1 MKTKSINIKYV
12 CITLIAGMLF
22 YSCNEFL
29 EEHPTGS
36 LTSESQITSVPG
48 GVALAT
54 GAYRALPDWT
64 NGGNVWG
71 STLPASLE
79 YPTGKAYSQYMG
91 SDLWKYETD
100 IMDGTHPYFT
110 YVWDNWYRGVR
121 DCNLAIKML
130 PEVTQMT
137 ESDMSRY
144 LGEAHTLRAFYYF
157 CLTRLYG
164 DVIANTSIL
173 ENVDEAQQP
182 RTSLVN
188 IYDKIIV
195 PDLEFAVNES
205 TLPDARSTDG
215 RVTKHVARALLA
227 DVYLTM
233 AGYPYQEARADTTK
247 QWCETGGW
255 SMTAYPVNTPNAKE
269 LLLKAK
275 TQLDFLYGKYPIGD
289 FSDLNNPDMDNQGGA
304 IFQIQ
309 FVKGV
314 RENGLIDKAIPLA
327 LQISNY
333 DIEAG
338 TFIPST
344 EYQDSYDPADI
355 RMQERVYF
363 YSSDTKAAKYD
374 PNESPAP
381 KFATKYLQKYYDKS
395 ALKGDARS
403 GLNFNLYRYADI
415 LLMQTEV
422 NWALRSMGESIS
434 DNDVVKGINEIRT
447 RAGLPNFSVESI
459 TLLDIMSER
468 AYELVFEN
476 KMLWDQRR
484 TRKALIDG
492 EGEFAG
498 IENLV
503 GHQPTNFNFQF
514 STKHLLSPVS
524 GTELDNNRKCTQ
536 NYEWL
541 PLQKGEE

>member
-1 MKTKSINIKYV
+1 METKFNYIKLLF
-12 CITLIAGMLF
+12 ITMIGGILF
-22 YSCNEFL
+22 SSCNDFL

-36 LTSESQITSVPG
+36 LTDESQITSIPG

-54 GAYRALPDWT
+54 GAYRALPSWT

-71 STLPASLE
+71 STLAGSLE

-91 SDLWKYETD
+91 ADLWKYESD

-110 YVWDNWYRGVR
+110 YIWNNWYQGVR
-121 DCNLAIKML
+121 DCNLAVKML
-130 PEVTQMT
+130 PGVK
-137 ESDMSRY
+137 DMPDADKSKY
-144 LGEAHTLRAFYYF
+144 LGEVRTLRAFYYF

-164 DVIANTSIL
+164 DVIANTSVLQNIG
-173 ENVDEAQQP
+173 EAQQP

-205 TLPDARSTDG
+205 NLPDSRSTDG
-215 RVTKHVARALLA
+215 RVTKDVARAILA

-233 AGYPYQEARADTTK
+233 AGYPYQEARTDTTK
-247 QWCETGGW
+247 KWCETGSW
-255 SMTAYPVNTPNAKE
+255 AMTEYPVNTASAKE
-269 LLLKAK
+269 LLQKSK
-275 TQLDFLYGKYPIGD
+275 TQLDYLYGKYPIGN

-309 FVKGV
+309 YVSGI
-314 RENGLIDKAIPLA
+314 RDNGQIQYALPLS
-327 LQISNY
+327 LQISVY
-333 DIEAG
+333 DVECG

-344 EYQDSYDPADI
+344 EYLNSYNPADI

-363 YSSDTKAAKYD
+363 YSSDTKASKYD

-381 KFATKYLQKYYDKS
+381 KFATKYLQKYYDKT
-395 ALKGDARS
+395 AIKVTARS

-415 LLMQTEV
+415 LLMLTEV
-422 NWALRSMGESIS
+422 NWSLSKLGVSIP
-434 DNDVVKGINEIRT
+434 DNDIVKGINEVRT
-447 RAGLPNFSVESI
+447 RAGLSNFSAQSL

-492 EGEFAG
+492 NGQFAG

-503 GHQPTNFNFQF
+503 GHKPVHFNFEL
-514 STKHLLSPVS
+514 SNKHLLSPIS

-541 PLQKGEE
+541 PQQKSE

>member
-1 MKTKSINIKYV
+1 MKTKSTNIKYV
-12 CITLIAGMLF
+12 FITLMAGILF
-22 YSCNEFL
+22 FSCNEFL
-29 EEHPTGS
+29 AEHPTGT
-36 LTSESQITSVPG
+36 LTDEAQITSIPG

-64 NGGNVWG
+64 GGGNVWG
-71 STLPASLE
+71 SSLPGSLE
-79 YPTGKAYSQYMG
+79 YPTGKAYAQYMG

-110 YVWDNWYRGVR
+110 TIWNNWYRGVR
-121 DCNLAIKML
+121 DANLAIKML
-130 PEVTQMT
+130 PGVTQMP
-137 ESDMSRY
+137 EADRSKYM
-144 LGEAHTLRAFYYF
+144 GEVRTLRAFYYF
-157 CLTRLYG
+157 CLVRLYG
-164 DVIANTSIL
+164 DVIANTTVL
-173 ENVDEAQQP
+173 QNVNDAQQP

-205 TLPDARSTDG
+205 NLQDTRSTDG
-215 RVTKHVARALLA
+215 RVTKHVARAILA

-233 AGYPYQEARADTTK
+233 AGYPYQEARTDTTK
-247 QWCETGGW
+247 KWCETGSW
-255 SMTAYPVNTPNAKE
+255 AMTEYPVNTPSAKE
-269 LLLKAK
+269 LLQKAK
-275 TQLDFLYGKYPIGD
+275 TQLDFLYGKYPIGN
-289 FSDLNNPDMDNQGGA
+289 FSDLNNPEMDNQGGA

-309 FVKGV
+309 YASGI
-314 RENGLIDKAIPLA
+314 RDNGLIVHTLPLS
-327 LQISNY
+327 LQISVF
-333 DIEAG
+333 DVETG

-344 EYQDSYDPADI
+344 EYLNSYDPADI

-381 KFATKYLQKYYDKS
+381 KFATRYLQKYYDKDAIKRS
-395 ALKGDARS
+395 ARS

-422 NWALRSMGESIS
+422 NWALSRLGVSIP
-434 DNDVVKGINEIRT
+434 DNDIIKGINEVRT
-447 RAGLPNFSVESI
+447 RAGLPSFSAEGL

-484 TRKALIDG
+484 TRKALVDG
-492 EGEFAG
+492 SGQFTS
-498 IENLV
+498 IENFV
-503 GHQPTNFNFQF
+503 GHQPVNFNFEF
-514 STKHLLSPVS
+514 SNKHLLSPVS

-536 NYEWL
+536 NFEWL
-541 PLQKGEE
+541 PLQKGE

>member
-1 MKTKSINIKYV
+1 MKTKFNNIKYV
-12 CITLIAGMLF
+12 FITLMAGLLL
-22 YSCNEFL
+22 YSCADFL
-29 EEHPTGS
+29 AEHPTGS
-36 LTSESQITSVPG
+36 LTDESQITSIPG

-54 GAYRALPDWT
+54 GAYRTLPTWT
-64 NGGNVWG
+64 DGGNVWG
-71 STLPASLE
+71 STLAGSLE

-91 SDLWKYETD
+91 ADLWKYETD

-110 YVWDNWYRGVR
+110 YIWNNWYRGVR
-121 DCNLAIKML
+121 DANLAIKML
-130 PEVTQMT
+130 PGVTQMPET
-137 ESDMSRY
+137 DRSRY
-144 LGEAHTLRAFYYF
+144 MGEVRTLRAFYYF

-164 DVIANTSIL
+164 DVIANTSVL
-173 ENVDEAQQP
+173 QNVNDAQQP

-205 TLPDARSTDG
+205 NLPDTRSTDG
-215 RVTKHVARALLA
+215 RVTKHVARAILA

-233 AGYPYQEARADTTK
+233 AGYPYQEARTDTTK
-247 QWCETGGW
+247 KWCETGSW
-255 SMTAYPVNTPNAKE
+255 TMTDYPVNTPSAKD
-269 LLLKAK
+269 LLQKAK
-275 TQLDFLYGKYPIGD
+275 TQLDFLYGKYPIGN

-309 FVKGV
+309 YASGI
-314 RENGLIDKAIPLA
+314 RDNGLIVNALPLS
-327 LQISNY
+327 LQISVF
-333 DIEAG
+333 DVETG

-344 EYQDSYDPADI
+344 EYENSYNPADI

-381 KFATKYLQKYYDKS
+381 KFATKYLQKYYDKQ
-395 ALKGDARS
+395 AIKVTARS

-422 NWALRSMGESIS
+422 NWALRKLGVSVS
-434 DNDVVKGINEIRT
+434 DNDVVKGINEVRT
-447 RAGLPNFSVESI
+447 RAGLPNFSATGL

-492 EGEFAG
+492 SGQFAG

-503 GHQPTNFNFQF
+503 GHQPSHFNFRL
-514 STKHLLSPVS
+514 SNKHLLSPIS

-536 NYEWL
+536 NFEWL
-541 PLQKGEE
+541 PLQKGE